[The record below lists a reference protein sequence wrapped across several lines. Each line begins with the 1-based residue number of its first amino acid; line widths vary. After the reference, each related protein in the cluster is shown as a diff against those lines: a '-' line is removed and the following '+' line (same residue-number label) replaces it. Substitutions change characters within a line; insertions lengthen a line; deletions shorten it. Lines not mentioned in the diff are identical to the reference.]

1 MTESEGQFMKLFIA
15 FLLSI
20 LIIASWGCM
29 PNKPEPVKQ
38 APQQQNPMKTNPHT
52 QVQEGPG
59 LDLDGMLASLPSG
72 WKKVQSTSS
81 MRIAEVS
88 MERVKGDTA
97 DAVMAVFHFPGTGGD
112 AASNILRWQ
121 NQMKGPNGEP
131 GEKVAKTDTT
141 RLYGITVITTDITG
155 TLLPSGMGVGPTS
168 EVPDSRMIASVI
180 ETGVGNWFFKVTGP
194 KNTIAAHQEKYREF
208 LKTAKLK
215 EEKGA

>member
-1 MTESEGQFMKLFIA
+1 MKLFSTFI
-15 FLLSI
+15 LST
-20 LIIASWGCM
+20 LIMVSVGCM
-29 PNKPEPVKQ
+29 PQKPEPVKQ
-38 APQQQNPMKTNPHT
+38 IPQQDNPMKANPHT
-52 QVQEGPG
+52 QTLAGPG
-59 LDLDGMLASLPSG
+59 LDLEGMLANLPAG
-72 WKKVQSTSS
+72 WKKVESSSS
-81 MRIAEVS
+81 MRLAEIS

-155 TLLPSGMGVGPTS
+155 IQLPSGMGMGPAS

-194 KNTIAAHQEKYREF
+194 KNTVAAHQEKYRNF
-208 LKTAKLK
+208 LKAAKLK
-215 EEKGA
+215 EEQGT